1 MRFPSPRSLLA
12 VVGTLV
18 LFCLACAVYSQ
29 SGRRLPN
36 SKSIPVPVPTPQPTA
51 TPKVAVEKPK
61 PVISVVVGIDSDSF
75 FGIPLQY
82 YDVALDACAA
92 RIGRSPLVTVAGRQ
106 TRMARSEAI
115 RQAKAEKESYVVW
128 LQLRGDSMDADRS
141 VHNLTEILLDYVMFA
156 PVTAKQ
162 VTAGRTYQN
171 ANSKGR
177 VIVNPRTTPRTGDVY
192 GEYLIR
198 EAAREAGERIL
209 SALHVPTG
217 RTLPQFRSLR
227 SMSGSRRSEIRRSGV
242 RS

>member
-1 MRFPSPRSLLA
+1 MA

-18 LFCLACAVYSQ
+18 LFCLACTVYSQ

-36 SKSIPVPVPTPQPTA
+36 SKPIPVPTPQPSA
-51 TPKVAVEKPK
+51 TPKASVEKPK
-61 PVISVVVGIDSDSF
+61 PAISVVVGIDSDSF

-92 RIGRSPLVTVAGRQ
+92 RIERSPLVTVAGRQ
-106 TRMARSEAI
+106 TRMARSDAI

-141 VHNLTEILLDYVMFA
+141 VHNLSEVVLDYVMFA

-162 VTAGRTYQN
+162 VTAGRTYQS
-171 ANSKGR
+171 ATRRGG
-177 VIVNPRTTPRTGDVY
+177 VVVNPRTTSRTGDVY

-217 RTLPQFRSLR
+217 RTLPPFR
-227 SMSGSRRSEIRRSGV
+227 GQKSEV
-242 RS
+242 RSCSFIEH